1 VSDVNEMALLERL
14 ARLDTCAVSDSLDK
28 LGLVGTVPG
37 LAPLSMSAKL
47 CGRVITVKL
56 VEAARVAGTGV
67 TPPHLGARAIEMAE
81 PGDVIV
87 VEQRTGIVAGSWGG
101 ILSTGAKLRGVAG
114 VISDGLVRDVDE
126 ARGLGFPIYARGV
139 TALTARGRVA
149 ELETGGAVQIGD
161 VAVRMGDYVIADGSA
176 VVFINAGHIA
186 RILDVAE
193 QIANREAAMSKA
205 LMQGM
210 PITRVMGADY
220 EEMLKR

>member
-1 VSDVNEMALLERL
+1 
-14 ARLDTCAVSDSLDK
+14 
-28 LGLVGTVPG
+28 
-37 LAPLSMSAKL
+37 
-47 CGRVITVKL
+47 
-56 VEAARVAGTGV
+56 
-67 TPPHLGARAIEMAE
+67 MAE
-81 PGDVIV
+81 PGDDIV

-126 ARGLGFPIYARGV
+126 ARGLGFPIFARGV

-161 VAVRMGDYVIADGSA
+161 VAVRMGDHVIADGSA
-176 VVFINAGHIA
+176 VVFIDAGHIA

-193 QIANREAAMSKA
+193 QIAAREAAMSKM